1 MRSLLQEEEGVT
13 ALGRL
18 THECLF
24 QGVGIPDCA
33 LNTP

>member
-1 MRSLLQEEEGVT
+1 MRTLLQEEEGVT

-24 QGVGIPDCA
+24 QGVGTPDFA